1 MSDQQVITIDRRDG
15 FVVAVVQQA
24 EMDAEATTRMQAEVL
39 AGAEQSRESPVVLD
53 LSKVVF
59 FPSLA
64 LGAIVVLLNTLKQ
77 HKQKF
82 ILVGLQPAVR
92 DSLALTRL
100 DKLFEIRDDVE
111 DVLAH
116 QRREDA
122 AAGQRET
129 RNAGQ

>member
-1 MSDQQVITIDRRDG
+1 MSDQQVTTIDRRDG
-15 FVVAVVQQA
+15 LVVALVEQA
-24 EMDAEATTRMQAEVL
+24 EMDAEATNRMRTEVL
-39 AGAEQSRESPVVLD
+39 AAAEESRGSHVVLD
-53 LSKVVF
+53 LSNVAF
-59 FPSLA
+59 FPSMA

-77 HKQKF
+77 HGQKF

-92 DSLALTRL
+92 DSLAVTRL

-122 AAGQRET
+122 AAGD
-129 RNAGQ
+129 